1 MGKDL
6 RVFVIGKQIIA
17 AVLRVNNNDF
27 RANFKL
33 GGSAFLYH
41 LTIDEVEMINKI
53 INHFDFGLVGIDFLI
68 DKEGNLLFNEIED
81 VVGSRIL
88 SETTKD
94 RKSTRLNSSHVAI
107 SY

>member
-1 MGKDL
+1 MDEVVVKFFLIENNEDYLNSQLKINNEDFVIQAIQSQMGKDL

-41 LTIDEVEMINKI
+41 LTIYEVVMIIKI
-53 INHFDFGLVGIDFLI
+53 INHFDFGHVGLDFLI
-68 DKEGNLLFNEIED
+68 DK
-81 VVGSRIL
+81 
-88 SETTKD
+88 
-94 RKSTRLNSSHVAI
+94 
-107 SY
+107 